1 LTASFAY
8 IMHEEYSHPL
18 PSLQFPSATLASPHK
33 YNSHILV
40 YILQPGMSQWH
51 GFGYP
56 LQPVGLSSG
65 CKTVDNGFLSPCL
78 LAPTFFSRHL
88 LQCYSSPRECAINPC
103 IPSLSRTFIRKESCV
118 LLLAFQVSSERI
130 MWLLVFVIELY
141 LWIYLC
147 WAFPVFTGWSQLD
160 HGRSCFQCVLNLNC

>member
-1 LTASFAY
+1 MTASFVY

-18 PSLQFPSATLASPHK
+18 LSLQFPLPSATLASPHK

-56 LQPVGLSSG
+56 LQPVGLSSA

-78 LAPTFFSRHL
+78 LAPTFFSRNL

-130 MWLLVFVIELY
+130 MWLLVFVIDYIYGFIYVEPSLY
-141 LWIYLC
+141 
-147 WAFPVFTGWSQLD
+147 SLD